1 LKRGFDMT
9 ATAYTAALAP
19 DSQQQAAAQQAQ
31 QRAENNMHL
40 TPGQYKGLAL
50 VCVLLGVWASW
61 ITWRFFVHGSQAMEA
76 DPSVLEIS
84 IAAATMFIVCEM
96 GAFALAKMLPAE
108 RLYALRW
115 QLLAFA
121 GAMLVFECVTIIL
134 TQRGITAAADMHAK
148 AVDSRA
154 SQLQASIEAQRAGAA
169 ALRDTGAHSSK
180 SVFMASRTDGTASVR
195 QSLEVEQRLA
205 TQADELAKV
214 QLERKPTATELLG
227 ENGAL
232 YYAIAR
238 GLLVSCAGLVFF
250 GAAGALLR
258 AARTADASGAAAAGA
273 AAGVNAG
280 AGGPHGANYSAPGVA
295 PQPAN
300 DGRFSVPAAAK
311 TGTGYGRTWA
321 WGAAAVP
328 LAFTAAA
335 SFAPKPAQA
344 SPWLQA
350 QAHSASPSALKAE
363 HPGAPKAEHPAP
375 ANVAP
380 SPAQQASSASPE
392 AGVQP
397 PGESPTESPTDAKR
411 DHPGDAKRDHFAATA
426 PSKAKKAARRSLTV
440 PGVKV
445 DTGVGERDGARY
457 QRVREGVLT
466 GRIKPSQ
473 RGIQAAEG
481 GGIKTVR
488 GYLAELEREGVTHRH
503 GQGWKLN
510 QEVAA

>member
-1 LKRGFDMT
+1 MT
-9 ATAYTAALAP
+9 TAA
-19 DSQQQAAAQQAQ
+19 QKE
-31 QRAENNMHL
+31 ENNLHL
-40 TPGQYKGLAL
+40 TPGWYKGLAL
-50 VCVLLGVWASW
+50 VCVLLGIWASW

-148 AVDSRA
+148 AVESRA

-169 ALRDTGAHSSK
+169 ALRDAGAHSSK

-258 AARTADASGAAAAGA
+258 AARTASVVDDDAVPSLPAVRYG
-273 AAGVNAG
+273 
-280 AGGPHGANYSAPGVA
+280 APGVA

-300 DGRFSVPAAAK
+300 DGRFHVPPTAK

-321 WGAAAVP
+321 WGAAALP
-328 LAFTAAA
+328 LAVAGAA

-344 SPWLQA
+344 SQWLQVQHQTSA
-350 QAHSASPSALKAE
+350 QTQVKQQPQTPETKTERIVKTSKKPRVSKVAAAISA
-363 HPGAPKAEHPAP
+363 GAKI
-375 ANVAP
+375 
-380 SPAQQASSASPE
+380 
-392 AGVQP
+392 
-397 PGESPTESPTDAKR
+397 
-411 DHPGDAKRDHFAATA
+411 
-426 PSKAKKAARRSLTV
+426 
-440 PGVKV
+440 
-445 DTGVGERDGARY
+445 DTGVGEFDGFRY
-457 QRVREGVLT
+457 RRVVEGVKSKT
-466 GRIKPSQ
+466 IKPSE
-473 RGIQAAEG
+473 RGIQAVEG
-481 GGIKTVR
+481 GGGPVVRRYLAQMVNDGIIEKKGR
-488 GYLAELEREGVTHRH
+488 GYVLI
-503 GQGWKLN
+503 
-510 QEVAA
+510 